1 MATLYLITKSPF
13 IHNDPSEAV
22 RVAILQRNREEK
34 IGVVLLQDA
43 VLGVKKEQFSEKEE
57 SFEQLLL
64 EALGKGVD
72 IYALEPD
79 LKARAIKPEE
89 IIEGVAQIGYPKLVD
104 LIMDEYEKIVSWT

>member
-1 MATLYLITKSPF
+1 LATLYLITKSPF

-22 RVAILQRNREEK
+22 KVAILQRNMEEK

-43 VLGVKKEQFSEKEE
+43 VLGAKKKQTSDKEE
-57 SFEQLLL
+57 SFEQLLK
-64 EALGKGVD
+64 EAMGRGLN

-79 LKARAIKPEE
+79 LRARAIKPEE
-89 IIEGVAQIGYPKLVD
+89 IVEGVAPVGYHKLVD